1 MKVAIVM
8 FPSLPN
14 VVFFLIELRQFSKP
28 RYHLVLMIDLL
39 QKNLRSFKNK
49 SAESQLGLHS
59 GNIVEIWLICSD
71 PFCPSL

>member
-28 RYHLVLMIDLL
+28 RYHLVLMIDLASKELAIL
-39 QKNLRSFKNK
+39 QEQVSRKPARSSFW
-49 SAESQLGLHS
+49 EY
-59 GNIVEIWLICSD
+59 C
-71 PFCPSL
+71 